1 MESLYT
7 LMTYDGMNGWLPYAA
22 AIPDGRKKMVDARYF
37 LALCTAL
44 LLAVLL
50 GLYTLVRGERLVLW
64 AMGFYTGAFLL
75 VHSVTQPIGFC
86 LGYVGTKGRL
96 TVTMV
101 TFVMLGVLGG
111 LFSGV
116 LKNAREDLARGALR
130 GDVGGFFAALAG
142 ALPLLGL
149 GTLALSWRLSRQ
161 IMEKKEF

>member
-1 MESLYT
+1 
-7 LMTYDGMNGWLPYAA
+7 
-22 AIPDGRKKMVDARYF
+22 MVDARYF